1 MDFTKTERKW
11 QKRWEEA
18 GIFNSEV
25 GNGKKKKYYIA
36 IVYPYMS
43 GLLHLGHLFT
53 YTSPEIMSRYKRMNG
68 FNVHV
73 KFGFHCTGS
82 PIVTAAQR
90 VKEKEKSQMVALKL
104 MGVSGKDIKK
114 FGDPKYWVDYFPK
127 ETVTDLKRMGFALDY
142 RYTFKTTSLNPPY
155 DAMIRW
161 QFDKLREM
169 GYVKKGRHPVIWCP
183 KENVPVGD
191 HARAEGEG
199 ETLKDFIWAKFKLKG
214 TDLILMAGTTRP
226 DALYGQTNLW
236 VDPEATYKIVKVDD
250 EKWVVGNEAI
260 QKIKEQ
266 HGTAEIVGE
275 IEAIELMGKWVK
287 GPLIDHDIYILPA
300 EFIHADV
307 GSGIV
312 YSALEDPVD
321 LLELKKLQTNPE
333 LVKRFGLDE
342 KVVAKLAPVY
352 IIKVPGM
359 GENLGEDIAKE
370 FGIKSSEDVEKLEK
384 AKGELNIRVFRKGVM
399 RKNCGKCT
407 GMTVQDAQEYL
418 KKCLVKDGDAVMFY
432 EMSGKVVCRCLTEC
446 IVKTVSDQWFIE
458 YNDPKWKKLAHKCL
472 DRMKIYPEDTKK
484 QFDYVID
491 WLNRWACVREFGLGT
506 RLPWDE
512 KWLIESLSDST
523 IQMAYATISKYLE
536 HPADYGFKAD
546 KLNDGFYDYVFLGKG
561 NLAKIEKST
570 GIPKK
575 MIATMRKDF
584 KYWYPFDFRNSAKDL
599 IQNHLTFCIFNHTA
613 LFPVIH
619 WPKAYI
625 LNGRIMVNNEK
636 MSKSKGNFFTMRELY
651 EKHGSD
657 AVRLTSAYAG
667 EGINDANYD
676 MNFLKIANK
685 KLKDFQVF
693 AKNNF
698 NKGRENTIYIDNWF
712 ESMINKSIID
722 TTENIENMKFKS
734 AVQTGFLDM
743 QRILKWYLRRTNNN
757 PNLKLIKRYIEV
769 QTKLISPFTPH
780 IAEEIWEF
788 IGSNA
793 SGNDFVSIQKW
804 PVSDRKSVDS
814 KLELLEELVNQ
825 TIEDI
830 RRIIKLVGKRPKKI
844 YVYVAPIWKH
854 EVYRTIMRGAKD
866 KKRAISEIMKR
877 PEIRKQGKDA
887 VHFSGELLNAV
898 GELKE
903 VPSQADEYKALN
915 EAINFIRN
923 EIDTEEVFVLKEE
936 DPKKYDPQKKARN
949 AKPMKPAIF
958 VE

>member
-1 MDFTKTERKW
+1 MDFTRTERKW

-18 GIFNSEV
+18 GIFDSEV
-25 GNGKKKKYYIA
+25 GDGKKKKYYIA

-53 YTSPEIMSRYKRMNG
+53 YTSPEIMSRYKRMND

-90 VKEKEKSQMVALKL
+90 VKEKEKSQIAALKM
-104 MGVSGKDIKK
+104 MGISTKEISK

-127 ETVTDLKRMGFALDY
+127 ETVKDLKAMGFSLDY
-142 RYTFKTTSLNPPY
+142 RYTFRTTSLNPPY

-161 QFDKLREM
+161 QFNKLKEM

-199 ETLKDFIWAKFKLKG
+199 ETLKDFIWAKFKLKES
-214 TDLILMAGTTRP
+214 DLILMAGTTRP

-236 VDPEATYKIVKVDD
+236 VDPEATYKIVKVGD
-250 EKWVVGNEAI
+250 EKWIVGYEAV
-260 QKIKEQ
+260 QKIRDQ
-266 HGTAEIVGE
+266 HDNAEIIGD
-275 IEAIELMGKWVK
+275 IDAIELVGKWVR

-300 EFIHADV
+300 EFIHAEV

-321 LLELKKLQTNPE
+321 LLELKKLQTDSG
-333 LVKRFGLDE
+333 LVKRYGLDE
-342 KVVAKLAPVY
+342 KVVSRLAPVY

-370 FGIKSSEDVEKLEK
+370 FGIKSSEDVDKLEK
-384 AKGELNIRVFRKGVM
+384 AKGELNIRVFRKGTM
-399 RKNCGKCT
+399 RKNCGKCA
-407 GMTVQDAQEYL
+407 GMSVQDAQEYL
-418 KKCLVKDGDAVMFY
+418 KKNLVKNGEAVMFY
-432 EMSGKVVCRCLTEC
+432 EIGSKVVCRCLTEC

-472 DRMKIYPEDTKK
+472 NKMSIYPTDTVK
-484 QFDYVID
+484 QLDYVID
-491 WLNRWACVREFGLGT
+491 WLNRWACVRELGLGT

-536 HPADYGFKAD
+536 HPGDYGFKTN
-546 KLNDGFYDYVFLGKG
+546 KLNDDFFDYVFLGKG
-561 NLAKIEKST
+561 TLNKIEKST

-575 MIATMRKDF
+575 VVEAMRKEF

-613 LFPVIH
+613 LFPEKY
-619 WPKAYI
+619 WPKAFI

-651 EKHGSD
+651 EKHGAD
-657 AVRLTSAYAG
+657 AVRLASAYAG

-676 MNFLKIANK
+676 MNFLKTANK
-685 KLKDFQVF
+685 KLKDFYVF
-693 AKNNF
+693 AEENY
-698 NKGRENTIYIDNWF
+698 NKGREDTIYIDNWF
-712 ESMINKSIID
+712 ESMIKKSIID

-743 QRILKWYLRRTNNN
+743 QRKLKWYLRRTKNN
-757 PNLKLIKRYIEV
+757 PNKKLINNFIEV
-769 QTKLISPFTPH
+769 QAKLISPFTPH
-780 IAEEIWEF
+780 IAEEIWES
-788 IGSNA
+788 IGKNE
-793 SGNDFVSIQKW
+793 SGKDFVSAQRW
-804 PVSDRKSVDS
+804 PVADKKSVDS
-814 KLELLEELVNQ
+814 KLELLEDLVNQ

-830 RRIIKLVGKRPKKI
+830 RSIIKLIGKRPRKI
-844 YVYVAPIWKH
+844 YIYVAPIWKH
-854 EVYRTIMRGAKD
+854 EVYRTIMSGAKD
-866 KKRAISEIMKR
+866 KKLAISEIMKN
-877 PEIRKQGKDA
+877 PEVRKKGKEA
-887 VHFSGELLNAV
+887 AHFSGELLNAV
-898 GELKE
+898 GDLKE

-915 EAINFIRN
+915 EAISFMVK
-923 EIDTEEVFVLKEE
+923 EVGVEELFVLKEE
-936 DPKKYDPQKKARN
+936 DSKKYDPQNKARN